1 MDFSSLSVSLTP
13 VYQLATVLVSAGVG
27 LFAVRKVIKLMNRS

>member
-1 MDFSSLSVSLTP
+1 MDFSSLTVSLTP
-13 VYQLATVLVSAGVG
+13 VYQLAVAIVTAGVG